1 MECQAFESTVCCI
14 RCSVRISV
22 LNLLETFFSH
32 ETMLESQD
40 IPIISYLHVIKIQG
54 KIAVVYVNLLIFM
67 LDKESYCNHNFHWKV
82 HSQYAVVHF
91 SATALKIPCPIFL
104 AIYRADAYYFV
115 DTNSS
120 NNRTLFYTLAESML
134 PNNWRK

>member
-1 MECQAFESTVCCI
+1 MLYQVFCQNIGAEFI
-14 RCSVRISV
+14 G
-22 LNLLETFFSH
+22 NFFSH

-67 LDKESYCNHNFHWKV
+67 LHKESYCNHNFHWKV
-82 HSQYAVVHF
+82 HSKYAVVHF
-91 SATALKIPCPIFL
+91 SAAALKISSPIVL
-104 AIYRADAYYFV
+104 ATYRAVANYFV

-120 NNRTLFYTLAESML
+120 NNTTLFYTLADSML